1 LDIMKDKQLVYLDVI
16 SRGYTYFDGGD
27 TVVSLMDNQVIYH
40 LELINSG
47 DGFVFDDS
55 DLFEQY
61 RFGSSELYF

>member
-1 LDIMKDKQLVYLDVI
+1 MKDKQLVYLDVI

>member
-1 LDIMKDKQLVYLDVI
+1 MDIMKDKQLVYLDVI